1 MRRPRSG
8 WRRCESWSSTSG
20 PRRRWRSRRRSARWS
35 ARMQAPGRSASSG
48 STTSDRSSR
57 VRPDRVLCSVP
68 VATMTRAHPG
78 FTGVVQDRWPRPRGW
93 TPPHRLDTLDVSTL
107 PGVGPTLAKRLR
119 GFGITSV
126 RDLLHH
132 APRRYESAAEQVPIA
147 KLGLSEGEV
156 AIEGRIVNARARTL
170 RGRRTLVSAT
180 VRDASGG
187 QISASFFNQPWLV
200 EKLTPGTEVRLRGK
214 LGRYGFDVKSYD
226 IGEARRTADHAPV
239 YPASE
244 QIPSAR
250 LRELVRSAL
259 AAHARALADPLP
271 AELELPLHRDA
282 LAALH
287 FPHDEREA
295 EQARRRLALD
305 ELVALQLVVARLRDT
320 DAVAAPLAA
329 PGELIGRYRG
339 TLPFV
344 LTEHQ
349 EHAIAEIDAD
359 LRRSVPMQRL
369 LQGDVGSGKTV
380 VALYAL
386 LRAVENGSQGA
397 LMAPTET
404 LAEQHFLTLEP
415 LCAQLGVRC
424 VLLTGSSGARKIRD
438 EIANGVAQI
447 AVGTHALIQ
456 RDVAFADLGVA
467 VVDEQHRFGVEQRK
481 ALSEG
486 RSPHVLHMTATPI
499 PRTLALTI
507 YGDLAV
513 SEIAK
518 PPANRK
524 PIVTA
529 RVGAERSSDAYKRL
543 RVHLDAGRQAYVVC
557 PLIEQSE
564 MRLARAAEEE
574 ADRLRRAELKG
585 YRVGLLHGK
594 LKPAERREVMR
605 QFKEHEL
612 DVLVATTVIEVGVD
626 VPNATIMIVQ
636 EADRFGLA
644 QLHQLRGRVGRGG
657 EQSYCLLVSRPAEEL
672 NETADARLQVL
683 VDTTDGFELAEKDL
697 ELRREGQLLGTRQSG
712 WSDLRF
718 TKLRQDRDLIE
729 RARALAA
736 DLRDEDGPWQDEAD
750 RLQGDATA
758 KPS

>member
-1 MRRPRSG
+1 
-8 WRRCESWSSTSG
+8 
-20 PRRRWRSRRRSARWS
+20 
-35 ARMQAPGRSASSG
+35 
-48 STTSDRSSR
+48 
-57 VRPDRVLCSVP
+57 
-68 VATMTRAHPG
+68 MTRMHAG
-78 FTGVVQDRWPRPRGW
+78 FTGVVQNDWPRPRAW
-93 TPPHRLDTLDVSTL
+93 ARPERLDAGIDSL
-107 PGVGPTLAKRLR
+107 PGVGAALAKRLR
-119 GFGITSV
+119 ALGLETV
-126 RDLLHH
+126 RDLLLHR
-132 APRRYESAAEQVPIA
+132 PRRYESAVDEISISQ
-147 KLGLSEGEV
+147 LWGDEEV
-156 AIEGRIVNARARTL
+156 AIAGEVVDVRTRRIG
-170 RGRRTLVSAT
+170 GRRTIVTA
-180 VRDASGG
+180 RIKDASGSIG
-187 QISASFFNQPWLV
+187 ASWFNQPWLAD
-200 EKLTPGTEVRLRGK
+200 KLTPGTHLRLRGK
-214 LGRYGFDVKSYD
+214 LGRHGFDVKSYD
-226 IGEARRTADHAPV
+226 VGEARSTADFAPV

-244 QIPSAR
+244 QVPSTK
-250 LRELVRSAL
+250 LRELVRGAL
-259 AAHARALADPLP
+259 TEHARDFPDALP
-271 AELELPLHRDA
+271 AELHLPLRRDA

-287 FPHDEREA
+287 FPRDEEDA
-295 EQARRRLALD
+295 ELARRRLALD
-305 ELVALQLVVARLRDT
+305 ELLALQLVVARSRDL
-320 DAVAAPLAA
+320 DAVAPSLSTPGALAA
-329 PGELIGRYRG
+329 RYRAV
-339 TLPFV
+339 LPFAF
-344 LTEHQ
+344 TEHQ
-349 EHAIAEIDAD
+349 ESAIAEIDAD
-359 LRRSVPMQRL
+359 LERTTPMQRL

-386 LRAVENGSQGA
+386 LRAVESDRQGA

-424 VLLTGSSGARKIRD
+424 VLLTGSVGSKKIRD

-456 RDVAFADLGVA
+456 RDVEFADLGVA
-467 VVDEQHRFGVEQRK
+467 VVDEQHRFGVEQRT
-481 ALSEG
+481 ALAEG

-529 RVGAERSSDAYKRL
+529 WVGAERSSEAYERL

-564 MRLARAAEEE
+564 TRLARAAEEE

-594 LKPAERREVMR
+594 LKTADRREVMA
-605 QFKEHEL
+605 QFKRGEL

-644 QLHQLRGRVGRGG
+644 QLHQLRGRVGRGA
-657 EQSYCLLVSRPAEEL
+657 EQSYCLLISRDKLEL
-672 NETADARLQVL
+672 TDVAQSRLKAL
-683 VDTTDGFELAEKDL
+683 VDTTDGFELAEVDL
-697 ELRREGQLLGTRQSG
+697 ELRGEGQLLGTRQSG

-718 TKLRQDRDLIE
+718 TKLRVDRDLLE
-729 RARALAA
+729 QARELARQ
-736 DLRDEDGPWQDEAD
+736 LEGEDGPWHDEAD
-750 RLQGDATA
+750 RLVA
-758 KPS
+758 PPI

>member
-1 MRRPRSG
+1 
-8 WRRCESWSSTSG
+8 
-20 PRRRWRSRRRSARWS
+20 
-35 ARMQAPGRSASSG
+35 
-48 STTSDRSSR
+48 
-57 VRPDRVLCSVP
+57 
-68 VATMTRAHPG
+68 MTRTHAG
-78 FTGVVQDRWPRPRGW
+78 FTGVVQREWPRPRGW
-93 TPPHRLDTLDVSTL
+93 TPPQRLDALDVTSL
-107 PGVGPTLAKRLR
+107 PGVGASLGKRLR
-119 GFGITSV
+119 TFGISSV
-126 RDLLHH
+126 RDLLDH
-132 APRRYESAAEQVPIA
+132 APRRHESAAEQVAIA
-147 KLGLSEGEV
+147 KLGLVEGEV
-156 AIEGRIVNARARTL
+156 AIEGRIVNARARPL
-170 RGRRTLVSAT
+170 RGRRTLVNAA
-180 VRDASGG
+180 VRDDSGG
-187 QISASFFNQPWLV
+187 QVTAQFFNQPWLV
-200 EKLTPGTEVRLRGK
+200 EKLTPGTSVRLRGK
-214 LGRYGFDVKSYD
+214 LSRFGFEVKSYD
-226 IGEARRTADHAPV
+226 IGEARRTADFAPV

-250 LRELVRSAL
+250 LRELVRAAL
-259 AAHARALADPLP
+259 AQHGRWLPDPLP
-271 AELELPLHRDA
+271 AELALPLYADA
-282 LAALH
+282 LGALH
-287 FPHDEREA
+287 FPVDA
-295 EQARRRLALD
+295 EQAELARRRLALD
-305 ELVALQLVVARLRDT
+305 ELVALQIVVARLRRT
-320 DAVAAPLAA
+320 DAVAPSLAA

-339 TLPFV
+339 VLPFT

-349 EHAIAEIDAD
+349 ERAITEIDLD
-359 LRRSVPMQRL
+359 LAQTTPMQRL

-386 LRAVENGSQGA
+386 LRSVENGRQGA

-404 LAEQHFLTLEP
+404 LAEQHFLTLEA

-424 VLLTGSSGARKIRD
+424 VLLTGSVGAKKIRE

-456 RDVAFADLGVA
+456 RDVEFADLAVA
-467 VVDEQHRFGVEQRK
+467 VVDEQHRFGVEQRT
-481 ALSEG
+481 ALAEN
-486 RSPHVLHMTATPI
+486 RSAHVLHMTATPI

-524 PIVTA
+524 PIVTR
-529 RVGAERSSDAYKRL
+529 RVGAERSSEAYTRL

-564 MRLARAAEEE
+564 TRLARAAEEE
-574 ADRLRRAELKG
+574 AERLRRAELRG

-594 LKPAERREVMR
+594 LKPAERRDVMR

-657 EQSYCLLVSRPAEEL
+657 EQSYCLLVSRPADEL
-672 NETADARLQVL
+672 TETADRRLQAL
-683 VDTTDGFELAEKDL
+683 VETTDGFELAEVDL

-718 TKLRQDRDLIE
+718 TRLRADRDLIAE
-729 RARALAA
+729 ARELAGR
-736 DLRDEDGPWQDEAD
+736 LRDEEGPWQDLAD
-750 RLQGDATA
+750 RLGGDATA
-758 KPS
+758 AA